1 MLKPKV
7 IKTSAGV
14 QQKMEELRQKRP
26 LNRSPTIKLPPPSST
41 SHSST
46 STTSSTSAHVPAAA
60 AHVPAG
66 PAGAAAHVPAAT
78 AAVVTA
84 PIINKKMYSE
94 LIKDKLKIIKSYL
107 DNGTLNED
115 KFTTNINL
123 LLPGTIDKKIR
134 KYLITANF
142 KISPTDEEK
151 AILDDIKD
159 DATYKDYK
167 NLDTLIK
174 KINKEILK

>member
-1 MLKPKV
+1 
-7 IKTSAGV
+7 
-14 QQKMEELRQKRP
+14 
-26 LNRSPTIKLPPPSST
+26 
-41 SHSST
+41 
-46 STTSSTSAHVPAAA
+46 
-60 AHVPAG
+60 
-66 PAGAAAHVPAAT
+66 
-78 AAVVTA
+78 
-84 PIINKKMYSE
+84 MYSE

-159 DATYKDYK
+159 EATYTNDAK
-167 NLDTLIK
+167 LDKLINE
-174 KINKEILK
+174 INNNVILK